1 MTTST
6 GVFVFNNGASPAAT
20 GLMGALNPLVAGV
33 AMKLAAASKTAEID
47 SRATERAI
55 WSAQAWVELVCCFF
69 IELLGLNQFSCRFPL
84 IMLLQDFRPEVL
96 RNLPKIGKDPSGG
109 WTLVRENNI
118 FAVVCLSGKSPDFSG
133 REFPI
138 SIREFARRK
147 VYLASRSA
155 FILPTRSHLNPALG
169 VPVGVFGVR

>member
-1 MTTST
+1 
-6 GVFVFNNGASPAAT
+6 
-20 GLMGALNPLVAGV
+20 
-33 AMKLAAASKTAEID
+33 
-47 SRATERAI
+47 
-55 WSAQAWVELVCCFF
+55 
-69 IELLGLNQFSCRFPL
+69 
-84 IMLLQDFRPEVL
+84 MLLQDFRPEVL
-96 RNLPKIGKDPSGG
+96 RNLPKIGKGPSGG

-147 VYLASRSA
+147 VYLASSSA

-169 VPVGVFGVR
+169 VPVGGFWGSANPDGID